1 MEVFEQLLEDYAQRA
16 GIMPS
21 AFYEKIMAGLVYW
34 EDLDLKKLEL
44 DIEIEKNNRINKTE
58 GMQYI
63 LSQLCQ
69 LTIEDS
75 LTGLYNRRYFN
86 QAMKNEIERNYR
98 DNRSLALAI
107 IDIDH
112 FKNVNDTWGHDVGD
126 KVLKDVAN
134 IMKNNVRQSDTISR
148 IGGEEFAVIMPNI
161 RHHLAKEV
169 MERLRADIENAI
181 IPVDNTELQVTIS
194 IGTAVSEPKQIITV
208 DEFYNLSDQAL
219 YQAKNSGR
227 NKVVIHGASVSPQLS
242 TTEREALMQ

>member
-1 MEVFEQLLEDYAQRA
+1 MEVFEQLFEDYAQNA
-16 GIMPS
+16 EIMPS
-21 AFYEKIMAGLVYW
+21 AFYDKIMAGLVYW
-34 EDLDLKKLEL
+34 QDLDLKKLEL
-44 DIEIEKNNRINKTE
+44 HIEIDKSNRINKTV
-58 GMQYI
+58 GMQNI
-63 LSQLCQ
+63 LSRLCQ

-112 FKNVNDTWGHDVGD
+112 FKRVNDTWGHDVGD
-126 KVLKDVAN
+126 KVLQNVAN

-161 RHHLAKEV
+161 RQHLAGEV

-181 IPVDNTELQVTIS
+181 IPVDNNELQVTIS